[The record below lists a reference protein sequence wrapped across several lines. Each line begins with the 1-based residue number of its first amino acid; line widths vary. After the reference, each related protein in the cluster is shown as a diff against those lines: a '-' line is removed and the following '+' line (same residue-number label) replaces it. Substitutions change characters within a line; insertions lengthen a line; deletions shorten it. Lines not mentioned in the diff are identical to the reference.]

1 MLQFIQLH
9 YDVAAKAAQA
19 DQKNRF
25 HKSSVLILYP
35 TVIRSWGRRALL
47 PKVLERA
54 AKIRVSPPTRPKNI
68 NAIKIRWEMQPKC
81 GVTPRDRPTVPM
93 RMPFQTSWLEQAGLR
108 AG

>member
-1 MLQFIQLH
+1 M
-9 YDVAAKAAQA
+9 
-19 DQKNRF
+19 
-25 HKSSVLILYP
+25 
-35 TVIRSWGRRALL
+35 L

-93 RMPFQTSWLEQAGLR
+93 ADAVSNKLVRTGRPSSRLMASPPHKNRTRYIIMIVA
-108 AG
+108 A